1 MKSDDNSQK
10 KEDLGLNIF
19 DLRNLWAV
27 IKEKKYLIG
36 AIVLLGVFV
45 VVAAWFL
52 RDTIYVK
59 GILISLPDYQENIIH
74 ADELR
79 TIISDLNGM
88 VERDAKDMM
97 VEKGIFAQA
106 DIEDITGIFCAAAK
120 GEEGIFTLVIKSKS
134 QDNIANVARD
144 VAYHLNDHPIIKDR
158 IEKQINLLNNQIEL
172 CSSAVNNAQELKATF
187 FDTIKTGR
195 AVDLGF
201 NVVDIEQSIRDMKM
215 ELEDLQRKTELFKG
229 FEIISNLDVPSEP
242 EGFGIFRSLGI
253 SILISLFIGIIV
265 AIFTGWKKINSD
277 A

>member
-1 MKSDDNSQK
+1 MMTGDTSQNNK
-10 KEDLGLNIF
+10 DLGLNIF
-19 DLRNLWAV
+19 DLKNLWAV
-27 IKEKKYLIG
+27 IKDKKYLIG
-36 AIVLLGVFV
+36 AIVLFGVFV
-45 VVAAWFL
+45 VAAVWFL
-52 RDTIYVK
+52 RGTIYVK

-88 VERDAKDMM
+88 VERDAKDML
-97 VEKGIFAQA
+97 VEKGIFSQA
-106 DIEDITGIFCAAAK
+106 DIEDITGIFCITAK
-120 GEEGIFTLVIKSKS
+120 GEEGIFTLVIKSRS

-144 VAYHLNDHPIIKDR
+144 VTKHLNDYPIIKDR
-158 IEKQINLLNNQIEL
+158 IEKQITLLNHQIEL
-172 CSSAVNNAQELKATF
+172 YSSAVNNAQDLKATF

-229 FEIISNLDVPSEP
+229 FENISNLDVPPQP

-253 SILISLFIGIIV
+253 SILISLFIGIII
-265 AIFTGWKKINSD
+265 AIFTGWKSLNSG